1 MQVLGGSLKLKT
13 AFNLCC
19 ITDTL
24 AQVDRPDTFQGL
36 IMYIQN
42 FEAFFIA
49 ITILTLTPG
58 LDTALVIRNTSRAG
72 FSDGCVT
79 SLGICSGLFVHA
91 TFSAIGI
98 SAILA
103 QSAELFQ
110 FVKMIGAA
118 YLIWLG
124 LSSLRAL
131 LASGQGLN
139 VSTTTHSALNLTRSL
154 REGFLS
160 NVLNPKTAVF
170 YLAFLPQFINPDNSP
185 LIQSL
190 FMAAIH
196 FVIAMVWQCGLAAAL
211 SSAKNLLKNASFMK
225 WMEGTTGVVLVT
237 LGIKLLL
244 EKETI

>member
-1 MQVLGGSLKLKT
+1 MV
-13 AFNLCC
+13 
-19 ITDTL
+19 
-24 AQVDRPDTFQGL
+24 
-36 IMYIQN
+36 IQN
-42 FEAFFIA
+42 FEAFLIA

-72 FSDGCVT
+72 FADGCTT
-79 SLGICSGLFVHA
+79 SLGICFGLFVHA

-110 FVKMIGAA
+110 IVKMVGAA

-124 LSSLRAL
+124 ISSLRSL
-131 LASGQGLN
+131 MKTGQGIEVASLA
-139 VSTTTHSALNLTRSL
+139 HSQFRLTRSL

-170 YLAFLPQFINPDNSP
+170 YLAFLPQFINPDYSP
-185 LIQSL
+185 LAQSFL
-190 FMAAIH
+190 MALIH
-196 FVIAMVWQCGLAAAL
+196 FAIAMVWQCGLAGAL
-211 SSAKNLLKNASFMK
+211 SSAKNLLKNASFMR
-225 WMEGTTGVVLVT
+225 WMEGTTGVVLVA

-244 EKETI
+244 EKPQA

>member
-1 MQVLGGSLKLKT
+1 MV
-13 AFNLCC
+13 
-19 ITDTL
+19 
-24 AQVDRPDTFQGL
+24 
-36 IMYIQN
+36 IQN
-42 FEAFFIA
+42 FEAFLIA

-72 FSDGCVT
+72 FVDGCTT
-79 SLGICSGLFVHA
+79 SLGICFGLFVHA

-110 FVKMIGAA
+110 IVKMIGAA

-124 LSSLRAL
+124 ISSLRSL
-131 LASGQGLN
+131 MKTGQGIEV
-139 VSTTTHSALNLTRSL
+139 VSLTHSQFRLTRSL

-170 YLAFLPQFINPDNSP
+170 YLAFLPQFINPEYSP
-185 LIQSL
+185 LAQSL
-190 FMAAIH
+190 LMALIH
-196 FVIAMVWQCGLAAAL
+196 FAIAMVWQCCLAGAL
-211 SSAKNLLKNASFMK
+211 SSAKNLLKNASFMR
-225 WMEGTTGVVLVT
+225 WMEGTTGFVLVV

-244 EKETI
+244 EKPQA

>member
-1 MQVLGGSLKLKT
+1 MV
-13 AFNLCC
+13 
-19 ITDTL
+19 
-24 AQVDRPDTFQGL
+24 
-36 IMYIQN
+36 IQN
-42 FEAFFIA
+42 FEAFLIA

-72 FSDGCVT
+72 FADGCTT
-79 SLGICSGLFVHA
+79 SLGICFGLFVHA

-110 FVKMIGAA
+110 IVKMVGAA

-124 LSSLRAL
+124 ISSLRSL
-131 LASGQGLN
+131 MKTGQGIEVASLA
-139 VSTTTHSALNLTRSL
+139 HAKFRLTRSL

-170 YLAFLPQFINPDNSP
+170 YLAFLPQFINPDYSP
-185 LIQSL
+185 LAQSL
-190 FMAAIH
+190 LMALIH
-196 FVIAMVWQCGLAAAL
+196 FAIAMVWQCGLAGAL
-211 SSAKNLLKNASFMK
+211 SSAKNLLKNASFMR
-225 WMEGTTGVVLVT
+225 WMEGTTGVVLVA

-244 EKETI
+244 EKPQA

>member
-1 MQVLGGSLKLKT
+1 
-13 AFNLCC
+13 
-19 ITDTL
+19 
-24 AQVDRPDTFQGL
+24 
-36 IMYIQN
+36 MYIQN
-42 FEAFFIA
+42 FEAFLIA

-79 SLGICSGLFVHA
+79 SLGICGGLFVHA
-91 TFSAIGI
+91 TFSAVGI

-103 QSAELFQ
+103 QSAELFH

-124 LSSLRAL
+124 LSSLKAL
-131 LASGQGLN
+131 LKNGQGMN
-139 VSTTTHSALNLTRSL
+139 ISTVSHGELKLSRSL

-170 YLAFLPQFINPDNSP
+170 YLAFLPQFINPESSP
-185 LIQSL
+185 LFQSL
-190 FMAAIH
+190 FMAAVH
-196 FVIAMVWQCGLAAAL
+196 FVIAMIWQCGLAGAL

-225 WMEGTTGVVLVT
+225 WMEGTTGIVLVG
-237 LGIKLLL
+237 LGLKLLL
-244 EKETI
+244 EKETPQ

>member
-1 MQVLGGSLKLKT
+1 MQALGGSLKLKT

-42 FEAFFIA
+42 FEAFLIA

-131 LASGQGLN
+131 LASGQGLS

>member
-1 MQVLGGSLKLKT
+1 MV
-13 AFNLCC
+13 
-19 ITDTL
+19 
-24 AQVDRPDTFQGL
+24 
-36 IMYIQN
+36 IQN
-42 FEAFFIA
+42 FEAFLIA

-72 FSDGCVT
+72 FVDGCTT
-79 SLGICSGLFVHA
+79 SLGICFGLFVHA

-110 FVKMIGAA
+110 IVKMIGAA

-124 LSSLRAL
+124 ISSLRSL
-131 LASGQGLN
+131 MKIGQGIEVASL
-139 VSTTTHSALNLTRSL
+139 THSQFRLTRSL

-170 YLAFLPQFINPDNSP
+170 YLAFLPQFINPEYSP
-185 LIQSL
+185 LAQSL
-190 FMAAIH
+190 LMALIH
-196 FVIAMVWQCGLAAAL
+196 FAIAMVWQCGLAGAL
-211 SSAKNLLKNASFMK
+211 SSAKNLLKNASFMR
-225 WMEGTTGVVLVT
+225 WMEGTTGFILVA

-244 EKETI
+244 EKPQA

>member
-1 MQVLGGSLKLKT
+1 MV
-13 AFNLCC
+13 
-19 ITDTL
+19 
-24 AQVDRPDTFQGL
+24 
-36 IMYIQN
+36 IQN
-42 FEAFFIA
+42 FEAFLIA

-72 FSDGCVT
+72 FADGCTT
-79 SLGICSGLFVHA
+79 SLGICFGLFVHA

-110 FVKMIGAA
+110 IVKMIGAA

-124 LSSLRAL
+124 ISSLRSL
-131 LASGQGLN
+131 MKTGQGIEVASLA
-139 VSTTTHSALNLTRSL
+139 HAQFRLTRSL

-170 YLAFLPQFINPDNSP
+170 YLAFLPQFINPDYSP
-185 LIQSL
+185 LAQSL
-190 FMAAIH
+190 LMALIH
-196 FVIAMVWQCGLAAAL
+196 FAIAMVWQCGLAGAL
-211 SSAKNLLKNASFMK
+211 SSAKNLLKNASFMR
-225 WMEGTTGVVLVT
+225 WMEGTTGVVLVA

-244 EKETI
+244 EKLQA

>member
-1 MQVLGGSLKLKT
+1 MV
-13 AFNLCC
+13 
-19 ITDTL
+19 
-24 AQVDRPDTFQGL
+24 
-36 IMYIQN
+36 IQN
-42 FEAFFIA
+42 FEAFLIA

-72 FSDGCVT
+72 FADGCTT
-79 SLGICSGLFVHA
+79 SLGICFGLFVHA

-124 LSSLRAL
+124 ISSLRSL
-131 LASGQGLN
+131 MKTGQGIEVASL
-139 VSTTTHSALNLTRSL
+139 THSQFRLTRSL

-170 YLAFLPQFINPDNSP
+170 YLAFLPQFINPEYSP
-185 LIQSL
+185 LAQSL
-190 FMAAIH
+190 LMALIH
-196 FVIAMVWQCGLAAAL
+196 FAIAMVWQCGLAGAL
-211 SSAKNLLKNASFMK
+211 SSAKNLLKNVSFMR
-225 WMEGTTGVVLVT
+225 WMEGTTGVVLVA

-244 EKETI
+244 EKPQA